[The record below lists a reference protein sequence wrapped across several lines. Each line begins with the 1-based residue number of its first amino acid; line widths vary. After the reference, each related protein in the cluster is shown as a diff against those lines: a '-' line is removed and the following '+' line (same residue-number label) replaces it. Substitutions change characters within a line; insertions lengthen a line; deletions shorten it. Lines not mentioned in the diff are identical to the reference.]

1 MSFRVLNKR
10 NISWYIQHLNDSVE
24 EGGGGVIFRSLKF
37 SGFTFSAKESKHM
50 NLCYFTQMFV

>member
-1 MSFRVLNKR
+1 MSFRVLNKL
-10 NISWYIQHLNDSVE
+10 NISWYFQQLNDSVE
-24 EGGGGVIFRSLKF
+24 GGGVIFRSLKF